1 MFRSP
6 VGRLLLGFAGL
17 CLFYFLGVALRQ
29 LFGSCV
35 DIRNASTE
43 TVRDVSV
50 KVESGGKIY
59 DVPNLAP
66 RDHRR
71 IYVRPQAKSQ
81 ITLKITD
88 DTNRP
93 RDIMVFDGAQ
103 PGDCGI
109 SMVTIHPGHST
120 VSEEF
125 DHPVCWKS
133 WLEFM

>member
-88 DTNRP
+88 GSNRP

-103 PGDCGI
+103 PGDCGV
-109 SMVTIHPGHST
+109 SMVTIQSGHST

-125 DHPVCWKS
+125 HHPVCWKS